1 MSPTQGVLCQDQGL
15 RGMGPSPGQEFLVLN
30 IIQVFPSPLE
40 AHGPSHLGQPLR
52 ELAAPPT
59 AQRGCHLL
67 ERLRQEPL
75 GRHLPGRTWGAA
87 ASLGQKQAA
96 DCLWVPR
103 NNFLASSAIQAP
115 LQGGGPTHQCLLPFP
130 SKDAQG
136 PNPHAPSQQEH
147 VSKPWFSEPPGHLAP
162 YSTSWAHSEPKP
174 RQQAFFWTPPP
185 HPAPCQ
191 RWSKSLL
198 PREVLQG
205 A

>member
-52 ELAAPPT
+52 ELAAPHT

-103 NNFLASSAIQAP
+103 NNFLASSAIHTICCHSGTVSRTFSELDYAGIAVLIMGSFGPWLCYSHRCSPQPQLICIRRLCSGHLCHHRGTVGPVHHSQAP
-115 LQGGGPTHQCLLPFP
+115 TDK
-130 SKDAQG
+130 SR
-136 PNPHAPSQQEH
+136 S
-147 VSKPWFSEPPGHLAP
+147 VPGA
-162 YSTSWAHSEPKP
+162 
-174 RQQAFFWTPPP
+174 
-185 HPAPCQ
+185 
-191 RWSKSLL
+191 
-198 PREVLQG
+198 
-205 A
+205 

>member
-40 AHGPSHLGQPLR
+40 AHSPNHLGQPLR

-75 GRHLPGRTWGAA
+75 GRHPPGHTWGAA

-103 NNFLASSAIQAP
+103 NNFLASHGSLRGAILCHSGSPSGWRTNSPVPA
-115 LQGGGPTHQCLLPFP
+115 PFP
-130 SKDAQG
+130 
-136 PNPHAPSQQEH
+136 
-147 VSKPWFSEPPGHLAP
+147 F
-162 YSTSWAHSEPKP
+162 
-174 RQQAFFWTPPP
+174 
-185 HPAPCQ
+185 
-191 RWSKSLL
+191 
-198 PREVLQG
+198 
-205 A
+205 

>member
-67 ERLRQEPL
+67 ERLHQEPL
-75 GRHLPGRTWGAA
+75 GRHPRGVPGEQPPAWGRNRQQI
-87 ASLGQKQAA
+87 ASGCPGITFSPPTA
-96 DCLWVPR
+96 PSEER
-103 NNFLASSAIQAP
+103 SSAIQAP

-130 SKDAQG
+130 SSKDSQG
-136 PNPHAPSQQEH
+136 PNPHAPSQEEH
-147 VSKPWFSEPPGHLAP
+147 VLKPWFSEPPGHLAP
-162 YSTSWAHSEPKP
+162 YSTSWAHSKPNP
-174 RQQAFFWTPPP
+174 RQQAFFWTPPTP
-185 HPAPCQ
+185 PRP
-191 RWSKSLL
+191 L
-198 PREVLQG
+198 PEMV
-205 A
+205 